1 MRRAVSGNQADSPSR
16 LNSNGQSIAMKT
28 VVRTAAI
35 LALSIFSLNAFSQSS
50 LRVYGPGGPA
60 PAMKEAAA
68 AFEKQTGTHVDVTA
82 GPTPSWIDHAR
93 ADADLIFSGSETM
106 MSDFVVA
113 MGDQLTPQA
122 PVPLYLRPMAI
133 LVRPGNPRHI
143 RGFADLLE
151 PGMKVLVVNGAG
163 QNGVWEDVAG
173 RLGDIR
179 TVAAM
184 RRNIVSYAGN
194 SAIARQTWMSQP
206 DIDAWLIWNIWQVS
220 NPSLAET
227 VPIEPRYAIYRD
239 AGVAV
244 TKRGAENPASQP
256 FVDFLRSK
264 AGAAIFARWGWITGE
279 QPTRQETRN

>member
-1 MRRAVSGNQADSPSR
+1 MKAIMRIAAVLTLSMSP
-16 LNSNGQSIAMKT
+16 GHAFPQSVLHA
-28 VVRTAAI
+28 
-35 LALSIFSLNAFSQSS
+35 
-50 LRVYGPGGPA
+50 YGPGGPA

-82 GPTPSWIDHAR
+82 GPTPTWIEHAR

-133 LVRPGNPRHI
+133 LVRPGNPRNIHGI
-143 RGFADLLE
+143 ADLLK
-151 PGMKVLVVNGAG
+151 PGMKILVVNGAG

-173 RLGDIR
+173 RLGDVR
-179 TVAAM
+179 SVAAM
-184 RRNIVSYAGN
+184 HRNIVSYAGN
-194 SAIARQTWMSQP
+194 SAIARQTWTAQP

-227 VPIEPRYAIYRD
+227 VPIEQRYAIYRD
-239 AGVAV
+239 SGVAV
-244 TKRGAENPASQP
+244 TKRGKENPAAQQ

-264 AGAAIFARWGWITGE
+264 AGAAIFSRWGWMTGD
-279 QPTRQETRN
+279 QAGSQDGRN

>member
-1 MRRAVSGNQADSPSR
+1 MSSVHALA
-16 LNSNGQSIAMKT
+16 QST
-28 VVRTAAI
+28 
-35 LALSIFSLNAFSQSS
+35 LH
-50 LRVYGPGGPA
+50 VYGPGGPA
-60 PAMKEAAA
+60 PSMKEAAT

-93 ADADLIFSGSETM
+93 TDADLIYSGSETM

-122 PVPLYLRPMAI
+122 PVPLYLRPMSI

-143 RGFADLLE
+143 HGLADLLKL
-151 PGMKVLVVNGAG
+151 GVKILVVNGAG

-184 RRNIVSYAGN
+184 RSNIVSYASN
-194 SAIARQTWMSQP
+194 SAAARQTWIAQP

-239 AGVAV
+239 TGVAV
-244 TKRGAENPASQP
+244 TKRGTANPAAQQ

-279 QPTRQETRN
+279 

>member
-1 MRRAVSGNQADSPSR
+1 MRIATSFV
-16 LNSNGQSIAMKT
+16 LSIASAH
-28 VVRTAAI
+28 V
-35 LALSIFSLNAFSQSS
+35 LAQPVLY
-50 LRVYGPGGPA
+50 VYGPGGPA

-68 AFEKQTGTHVDVTA
+68 AFEKETGTHVDVTA

-93 ADADLIFSGSETM
+93 ADADLIYSGSETM

-113 MGDQLTPQA
+113 MGDQLTPQV

-143 RGFADLLE
+143 RGLADLLA
-151 PGMKVLVVNGAG
+151 PGMKILVVNGAG

-179 TVAAM
+179 TVTAM

-194 SAIARQTWMSQP
+194 STMARQTWIAQP
-206 DIDAWLIWNIWQVS
+206 DIDARLVWNIWQVS
-220 NPSLAET
+220 NPTLAET

-239 AGVAV
+239 VGVAV
-244 TKRGAENPASQP
+244 TKRGTEHPAAQQ

-264 AGAAIFARWGWITGE
+264 TGAAIFGRWGWITGE
-279 QPTRQETRN
+279 QSNSRETQNY

>member
-1 MRRAVSGNQADSPSR
+1 MNSFYQGFALRASTR
-16 LNSNGQSIAMKT
+16 LAT
-28 VVRTAAI
+28 V
-35 LALSIFSLNAFSQSS
+35 LALSISS
-50 LRVYGPGGPA
+50 VHASPQFVLHVYGPGGPA
-60 PAMKEAAA
+60 PAMKEAAE

-143 RGFADLLE
+143 RGLADLLK
-151 PGMKVLVVNGAG
+151 PGVKILVVNGAG

-184 RRNIVSYAGN
+184 RGNIVSYAGN
-194 SAIARQTWMSQP
+194 SATARQTWIAQP

-227 VPIEPRYAIYRD
+227 VSIEPRYAIYRD
-239 AGVAV
+239 TGVAV
-244 TKRGAENPASQP
+244 TKRGTENPAAQQ

-264 AGAAIFARWGWITGE
+264 AGAAIYARWGWMTGE
-279 QPTRQETRN
+279 